1 MPSIVSL
8 LVLPLLHHR
17 FSIHTTCCCSSRL
30 PFFSYSPFIFFLF
43 CFCCFSCLTF
53 LSAAANRL
61 NCPRQ
66 NNQMQMANHQNC
78 ETKMQIYFV
87 SFADPVAS
95 KAATPPSPLCC
106 AFLATAAH
114 SLPMT
119 ISMLIGDSD
128 FLAATLMQ
136 KCGQN
141 FIIVRQS
148 PNDVALAGGTV
159 R

>member
-1 MPSIVSL
+1 
-8 LVLPLLHHR
+8 
-17 FSIHTTCCCSSRL
+17 
-30 PFFSYSPFIFFLF
+30 
-43 CFCCFSCLTF
+43 
-53 LSAAANRL
+53 
-61 NCPRQ
+61 
-66 NNQMQMANHQNC
+66 MQMANHQNC

-95 KAATPPSPLCC
+95 KAATPPSLLCC
-106 AFLATAAH
+106 ALLATAAH
-114 SLPMT
+114 SLAMT

-148 PNDVALAGGTV
+148 PNDVPLAGSDERGWW
-159 R
+159 